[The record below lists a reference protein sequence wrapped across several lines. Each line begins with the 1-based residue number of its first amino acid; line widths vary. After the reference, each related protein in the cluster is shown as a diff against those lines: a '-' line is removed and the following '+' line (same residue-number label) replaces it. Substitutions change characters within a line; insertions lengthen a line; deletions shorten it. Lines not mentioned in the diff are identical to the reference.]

1 MNANKHD
8 IISYICYMLHKE
20 NNKHFI
26 AVLHRTVKV
35 GPSMWS
41 ITGTEVECKAGS
53 QPAVE
58 RYSQTLLPIDT
69 SYNDI
74 STMGSIEMRGVINKG
89 KRVLMHIPFWYWL
102 PVD

>member
-1 MNANKHD
+1 
-8 IISYICYMLHKE
+8 MLHKE

-41 ITGTEVECKAGS
+41 ITGTEVDCKAGS

-69 SYNDI
+69 SYI
-74 STMGSIEMRGVINKG
+74 SAMGSIEMRGVINKG
-89 KRVLMHIPFWYWL
+89 KRVLMHIVSGIGFR
-102 PVD
+102 

>member
-1 MNANKHD
+1 MTENH
-8 IISYICYMLHKE
+8 IYYMLHKE
-20 NNKHFI
+20 NNKRCI

-69 SYNDI
+69 CYI
-74 STMGSIEMRGVINKG
+74 STMCSIQMRGVINKG
-89 KRVLMHIPFWYWL
+89 KRVLMPIFSGIGFL
-102 PVD
+102 

>member
-1 MNANKHD
+1 MLINMTENH
-8 IISYICYMLHKE
+8 IYIYYMLHKE

-69 SYNDI
+69 SYI
-74 STMGSIEMRGVINKG
+74 LVQW
-89 KRVLMHIPFWYWL
+89 VP
-102 PVD
+102 

>member
-1 MNANKHD
+1 
-8 IISYICYMLHKE
+8 MLHKE

-41 ITGTEVECKAGS
+41 ITGTEGKTC
-53 QPAVE
+53 
-58 RYSQTLLPIDT
+58 
-69 SYNDI
+69 
-74 STMGSIEMRGVINKG
+74 INAYF
-89 KRVLMHIPFWYWL
+89 FWYWL

>member
-1 MNANKHD
+1 
-8 IISYICYMLHKE
+8 MLHKE
-20 NNKHFI
+20 NNKRFI

-58 RYSQTLLPIDT
+58 QYSQTLLPIDT
-69 SYNDI
+69 CYI
-74 STMGSIEMRGVINKG
+74 STMSMGSIQMRGVINKG
-89 KRVLMHIPFWYWL
+89 KRVLMHIFSGIGFR
-102 PVD
+102 